1 MKKLALAALGGLFMS
16 TAALAAGSPADLSA
30 QWLTE
35 GGKSRVEIGA
45 CPTAPTQLCGKIV
58 WLREPTNPDGSA
70 KVDKEN
76 SDEALKKRP
85 ILGLQMLR
93 DFKWDG
99 EKWDD
104 GYIYNPE
111 DGKEY
116 DSVIRIKGAGELEV
130 KGCVLFICK
139 RQAWTDPKKGS

>member
-1 MKKLALAALGGLFMS
+1 MRKLALAALCGLVVTS
-16 TAALAAGSPADLSA
+16 TSFAAGTPADLAA

-45 CPTAPTQLCGKIV
+45 CPNAPTQLCGKIV

-76 SDEALKKRP
+76 SDENLKKRP

-104 GYIYNPE
+104 GYIYNPD

-130 KGCVLFICK
+130 KGCVLFLCK